1 MARTLTADLLP
12 YWRAFCERAGAD
24 LTDRF
29 CESFHF
35 DDNERSA
42 DELARLVLSG
52 TKRASAGL
60 QWSFEAAGVLPP
72 KPGDLSIVTNWAGV
86 PQCVIET
93 TDVELVPFDQVG
105 AEFAATEGEG
115 DGSLAYWQSAHQA
128 YFGRE
133 CVRLGRQAV
142 PDMPVVCER
151 FRVVWRGDDNEP
163 VFLQSRVLLR
173 PAVPAD
179 ALCLSVLAMQ
189 VFLDTYATQGIRP
202 AIAREALGTYSTAE
216 FDRLM
221 AEPGTRLCVAEHAGL
236 LVGFSQ
242 TRRGASHA
250 LLPAGEPAE
259 LARLYV
265 QARFKGRRIGQ
276 RLLREAELHTQ
287 AQGASVLWLSAWVH
301 NQPAR
306 AFYAR
311 QGYDDVG
318 STTFSFEG
326 EDHENRVLVKALKP
340 AYSAARTGEME

>member
-1 MARTLTADLLP
+1 MARTLTAELMP

-52 TKRASAGL
+52 TKRATAGL
-60 QWSFEAAGVLPP
+60 LWSFEAAGVPPP
-72 KPGDLSIVTNWAGV
+72 KPGDLSIVTDWSGA

-93 TDVELVPFDQVG
+93 TGVELVPFDQVS

-115 DGSLAYWQSAHQA
+115 DGSLAYWQAAHQA

-133 CVRLGRQAV
+133 CGRLGRQAA

-151 FRVVWRGDDNEP
+151 FRVAWRGDGNEP

-173 PAVPAD
+173 PAVAAD

-189 VFLDTYATQGIRP
+189 VFLDTYATEGIRP

-216 FDRLM
+216 FDRLL

-242 TRRGASHA
+242 IRLGASHV

-259 LARLYV
+259 LVRLYV
-265 QARFKGRRIGQ
+265 QARFKGRQIGQ
-276 RLLREAELHTQ
+276 RLLREAESHAQ
-287 AQGASVLWLSAWVH
+287 VQGASGLWLRAWVH
-301 NQPAR
+301 NRPAR

-318 STTFSFEG
+318 RTTFSFEG

-340 AYSAARTGEME
+340 AYSAAPTGGD